1 MKSNFITAVL
11 LASTALCSAS
21 LSARAGDLPSPRAAS
36 APVVAHEFDWTG
48 PYGSVYAGAAAD
60 TSATTSEFGAWDQV
74 SAAIGDSG
82 SLNTPPGYQGLT
94 SNSYS
99 YGSYEATRI
108 FNTSTSNAV
117 ITGSPNL
124 PLAPTSF
131 GEGNKILGAAG
142 VELGYNKQMGHA
154 VIGIAGD
161 FTFLS
166 HTKANLWQS
175 SSNYAASGTGSTE
188 CTGYTGGCSVAG
200 EAQAFGSVHA
210 DANWV
215 GTLRGNIG
223 FAQDRLMVYG
233 TGGLAVGQIHMASSA
248 SWNDSNYFCGLN
260 GGEGTCAVPAGGS
273 YASSDGTTGTWS
285 GSRTLVKV
293 GYAVGG
299 GMNYAVTDNV
309 FLKLEGLYYDLGKES
324 LTVHGTGFYSCTQS
338 SGTCPVTSGPV
349 DVASYKISKLFD
361 GVITKVGL
369 GYKF

>member
-1 MKSNFITAVL
+1 MKSNFITAIL

-21 LSARAGDLPSPRAAS
+21 LSARAGDLPSTRAAS

-60 TSATTSEFGAWDQV
+60 TSATTSEFGEVDNDH
-74 SAAIGDSG
+74 AIGSYG
-82 SLNTPPGYQGLT
+82 QAYPGYQGLM
-94 SNSYS
+94 SQSYYQDANYANIQAGNVTTLFS
-99 YGSYEATRI
+99 DIPPSFPI
-108 FNTSTSNAV
+108 V
-117 ITGSPNL
+117 
-124 PLAPTSF
+124 PTSF
-131 GEGNKILGAAG
+131 GEGNKLIGAAG
-142 VELGYNKQMGHA
+142 GELGYNKQMGHA
-154 VIGIAGD
+154 IVGVAAD

-166 HTKANLWQS
+166 HSKANNWNS
-175 SSNYAASGTGSTE
+175 SGTYEASGAGGTGCDYINS
-188 CTGYTGGCSVAG
+188 CTGAG
-200 EAQAFGSVHA
+200 EADAFGSVQA
-210 DANWV
+210 NTNWV

-233 TGGLAVGQIHMASSA
+233 TGGLAVGQVHMASSA
-248 SWNDSNYFCGLN
+248 SWNDTNHYCGLN
-260 GGEGTCAVPAGGS
+260 GGEGTCANPTGGS
-273 YASSDGTTGTWS
+273 FTYSDGTTGNWS

-299 GMNYAVTDNV
+299 GMNYALTDNV

-324 LTVHGTGFYSCTQS
+324 LTVHGTGSYTCTQS
-338 SGTCPVTSGPV
+338 SGSCTNPSGPV